1 MIPYF
6 GTDIYPKEG
15 PVNPFIEALIIYF
28 VLFLPGVFSGQ
39 PVSAPLP
46 FSLNRA
52 IFAILT
58 HTLPSLALL
67 AWLMR
72 RSRTFAEWGLTK
84 PGKGDLVSF
93 LFSLPLRVLC
103 GWTLSFA
110 ASRCFHLPP
119 PPRVDAPRT
128 PLQWFVIV
136 LSCAGTGYLEEAYF
150 RFYLLKTFEFAR
162 MGIGRGIFFSVL
174 LFTLCHTYEGPWG
187 MANAA
192 LAGFLLALGFKK
204 QGRLHGIAWGHGA
217 YNLLVYMLE
226 ALNFQ
231 GF

>member
-1 MIPYF
+1 
-6 GTDIYPKEG
+6 
-15 PVNPFIEALIIYF
+15 VNPFIEALIIYG

-39 PVSAPLP
+39 PVSGPLP
-46 FSLNRA
+46 FSLNREL
-52 IFAILT
+52 FAILT
-58 HTLPSLALL
+58 RTLPSLALL

-72 RSRTFAEWGLTK
+72 RSRSFAKWGLAK

-93 LFSLPLRVLC
+93 LLSLPLLFLC

-110 ASRCFHLPP
+110 ASRFFHLPP
-119 PPRVDAPRT
+119 PPQVDAPRT
-128 PLQWFVIV
+128 LLQWLVIA

-162 MGIGRGIFFSVL
+162 MGMGRGIFFSVL

-187 MANAA
+187 MVNAA
-192 LAGFLLALGFKK
+192 LAGLLLALVFIK

-217 YNLLVYMLE
+217 YNLLVYILA
-226 ALNFQ
+226 ALNSQ